1 MGHELKTFPLVALV
15 EFLAIVPLTTS
26 AAEIYTCTD
35 ENGNIAYQQLPCP
48 AEKAEPVEPEAPA
61 GLVDD
66 VIDVIDEPDEALP
79 SAPSS
84 RRPDEPLDDCKKRYR
99 DQIDEI
105 DAELSNALSTEQN
118 EAYKKQLL
126 ALAQQ
131 LRACG

>member
-15 EFLAIVPLTTS
+15 AFLAIVPRPT
-26 AAEIYTCTD
+26 AAPEIYTCTD
-35 ENGNIAYQQLPCP
+35 ENGNTAYQQLPCP
-48 AEKAEPVEPEAPA
+48 AEKAEPAEPEAPA
-61 GLVDD
+61 GLVDE
-66 VIDVIDEPDEALP
+66 VIEEPDEAPP

-105 DAELSNALSTEQN
+105 DAELSNMLSTEQT

-131 LRACG
+131 LRACE